1 MAFWWQTLSLPDR
14 ECRQEHWFFLL
25 PKVRQILTY
34 FPNFMPTAPTRIKPM
49 PPLLGSNSP
58 VWVAVVE
65 SKTRGKTSFSHI
77 QADSV
82 TQDRVRKKEISRP
95 MWTYVA
101 GHHMVGATVCGFRR
115 CVRFSWGWG
124 FKIFQ
129 DLCPLV
135 IRKNSFNV
143 PGHLSENL

>member
-1 MAFWWQTLSLPDR
+1 MFSGVPLYCGFSKSKYSRTSSPSSNFLSICSEVKLLDVSLMNLYLLLPGAPRRNCPRAPIAFVSDPPHQTPFGICKTATQFYIPRRRKMPSSASA
-14 ECRQEHWFFLL
+14 WGIFLL
-25 PKVRQILTY
+25 
-34 FPNFMPTAPTRIKPM
+34 A
-49 PPLLGSNSP
+49 
-58 VWVAVVE
+58 VAV
-65 SKTRGKTSFSHI
+65 
-77 QADSV
+77 
-82 TQDRVRKKEISRP
+82 
-95 MWTYVA
+95 
-101 GHHMVGATVCGFRR
+101 VCGFRR

>member
-25 PKVRQILTY
+25 PKARQILTY

-95 MWTYVA
+95 MRTHVA
-101 GHHMVGATVCGFRR
+101 GHHMVGATGFEPATPCSQSR
-115 CVRFSWGWG
+115 CATKLRHA
-124 FKIFQ
+124 
-129 DLCPLV
+129 PLV
-135 IRKNSFNV
+135 FYFN
-143 PGHLSENL
+143 L